1 MDIEFDASKRTLT
14 LENRGLD
21 MADTEKVSSGPHITV
36 LDDRREYGEQ
46 RLITV
51 GYMDGRMVVMVWT
64 PRQSAYRII
73 SLRKA
78 NAREEK
84 RFQPRLGG

>member
-1 MDIEFDASKRTLT
+1 MGFCCNGAASAPQPLK
-14 LENRGLD
+14 E
-21 MADTEKVSSGPHITV
+21 AAV
-36 LDDRREYGEQ
+36 YGEQ

-64 PRQSAYRII
+64 PRRSAYRII